1 VKVTEEW
8 RSSPSFP
15 LYSVSNLGRVRRGR
29 KLLARFFYRRHY
41 CVAVQ
46 KPRRQAVPVST
57 LVAEA
62 FCGLANPAARRTSVR
77 IIHFNDDRSDNRAAN
92 LIIVP
97 RRWCSEL
104 DLRRANQLLEDGVGP
119 KLREKLTGV
128 KASRLQ
134 RYRKREGCAARRRGD
149 TPKQR
154 MIRELEAWREL
165 LGASRRKADGAGG
178 IMGGDDGPWGS
189 RARHST

>member
-1 VKVTEEW
+1 MKVTEEW

-134 RYRKREGCAARRRGD
+134 RYRKREGCAARRRGEAD
-149 TPKQR
+149 EEWATLRPKTWNELVEAIRREMGRPWPDRRQR
-154 MIRELEAWREL
+154 
-165 LGASRRKADGAGG
+165 
-178 IMGGDDGPWGS
+178 
-189 RARHST
+189 